1 VNKIAGDGQAAG
13 FCDTGRGRRS
23 TRRLVKNF
31 RFYDLCTVSR
41 MDEGIKM
48 TQQKTLIL
56 IDGHALAFRM
66 FFALERTGMKT
77 TDNQPSWAV
86 FGFLKAVF
94 DLLKHKEIKPDAIT
108 VAFDVGRQTFRVE
121 KYDQYKANR
130 ETMPDTLRS
139 QMGLIIE
146 GLKAFNIPIYTKEG
160 FEADDVIG
168 TICDKATKLGH
179 KTLILTGD
187 QDAFQLIDKEGSV
200 KVLIPSKG
208 ELVEYDWDKVYE
220 KLGVYPDQVID
231 YKGLRG
237 DTSDNIP
244 GIRGI
249 GEKTAQKLLSRYP
262 NMEELFAHCEEI
274 PENAVRQKIC
284 DGKEIGM
291 LSKELATIV
300 KDVDI
305 DFDFEGTHIVL
316 PNISDVTS
324 YLQKLQFYG
333 FIRNI
338 DEILGSFDKNHIA
351 EAKMKP
357 EPTVQIE
364 AQQQPIVLEA
374 RAVNSCPMQLGFFAQ
389 EVKSKINK
397 DNAGF
402 DIKAIT
408 TNEELKELVATLK
421 SQTLISLDTET
432 TSVNIQEAELVGI
445 SIGYNSLYSADSQVK
460 IAEGDEK
467 TKTFYLPVSHQFG
480 DQLELKDVLEAI
492 KPILEDGN
500 IKKTLQN
507 AKFDYNI
514 LQNYN
519 IKTKGIIFDTMLAS
533 YIKDPTRK
541 HGLKTQSLEHLNHIM
556 QEISELIG
564 SGKNQMTME
573 CVSVDE
579 ATSYACDD
587 AYATLEL
594 TRFWQTNLDERELK
608 LLYEMEVPLA
618 LILAQMEYDGVSIDV
633 EYLNTL
639 SSELSKKIQD
649 LEALI
654 FEIAGMTFNV
664 NSPKQV
670 GEVLF
675 EKLGIAAKKKR
686 GKANYSTGAEILEEL
701 ASEHKICEYL
711 LAHRQFS
718 KLKSTYTDSLPLLIS
733 KKDNRIHTSYNQT
746 VTTTGRLSSSNPNLQ
761 NIPIRTEEGN
771 KIRHA
776 FVARDRENGLLL
788 SADYSQVELRL
799 LAHCSRDDS
808 LIEAFCSGED
818 VHTKTA
824 ANVFEVPLEGVTK
837 DMRYKAKAVNFGI
850 IYGQS
855 KYGLSKSL
863 GIAPFAAEMFIEKYF
878 ATYPMVKDYM
888 QSTIRFAHQHGYV
901 ETIFGR
907 KRYLLNDLASP
918 NNSIREFAE
927 RAAINQPL
935 QGTAADLIKM
945 AMIEL
950 DKKLKENNLK
960 SKMIMQVH
968 DELILEVEQ
977 GELEQ
982 VKKLTLEAMEL
993 NQPLLVPLVVDIS
1006 CGKSWL
1012 ES

>member
-1 VNKIAGDGQAAG
+1 MIFVVKYDSGVVRG
-13 FCDTGRGRRS
+13 F
-23 TRRLVKNF
+23 
-31 RFYDLCTVSR
+31 
-41 MDEGIKM
+41 KM
-48 TQQKTLIL
+48 TNQKTLIL
-56 IDGHALAFRM
+56 IDGHALAFRQY
-66 FFALERTGMKT
+66 FALERTGMKT
-77 TDNQPSWAV
+77 TDNQPTWAV

-139 QMGLIIE
+139 QMALIIE

-187 QDAFQLIDKEGSV
+187 QDAFQLIDKEGFV

-208 ELVEYDWDKVYE
+208 ELLEYDWNRVYD
-220 KLGVYPDQVID
+220 KLGVYPNQVID

-249 GEKTAQKLLSRYP
+249 GEKTAQKLLSRYAD
-262 NMEELFAHCEEI
+262 MEELFAHCEEI

-284 DGKEIGM
+284 DGKDIGM

-305 DFDFEGTHIVL
+305 NFDFEGTHIEL
-316 PNISDVTS
+316 PSIDNVTNF
-324 YLQKLQFYG
+324 LQKMQFYS

-338 DEILGSFDKNHIA
+338 DGILGSFDKNKKEELGNKEENLQMQRDDGTSQIA
-351 EAKMKP
+351 SQPQLLNTSTTLEAKP
-357 EPTVQIE
+357 
-364 AQQQPIVLEA
+364 
-374 RAVNSCPMQLGFFAQ
+374 VNSCPMQLGFFAQ
-389 EVKSKINK
+389 EVKNKINK
-397 DNAGF
+397 DDMGF
-402 DIKAIT
+402 DIKAVT
-408 TNEELKELVATLK
+408 TTQDLKEVVEMLK
-421 SQTLISLDTET
+421 KQTLISVDTET
-432 TSVNIQEAELVGI
+432 TSINIQEAELVGI
-445 SIGYNSLYSADSQVK
+445 SIGYNELYSAKTTVK
-460 IAEGDEK
+460 IAEGHENNIQK
-467 TKTFYLPVSHQFG
+467 TKTFYFPVSHQFG
-480 DQLELKDVLEAI
+480 EQLEIDEVLEAL
-492 KPILEDGN
+492 KPVLEDEN

-514 LQNYN
+514 LQNYD
-519 IKTKGIIFDTMLAS
+519 IKIKGIIFDTMLAS

-541 HGLKTQSLEHLNHIM
+541 HGLKTQSLEHLNHVM
-556 QEISELIG
+556 QEITELIG
-564 SGKNQMTME
+564 SGKNQMSME

-594 TRFWQTNLDERELK
+594 TKFWQQNLDEMELK
-608 LLYEMEVPLA
+608 LLYDVEVPLA
-618 LILAQMEYDGVSIDV
+618 LVLAQMEYDGVSIDV
-633 EYLNTL
+633 DYLKSL
-639 SSELSKKIQD
+639 SDELTKNI
-649 LEALI
+649 LELEKHI
-654 FEIAGMTFNV
+654 FDIAGMTFNV

-701 ASEHKICEYL
+701 AQENKICEYL
-711 LAHRQFS
+711 LSHRKFS
-718 KLKSTYTDSLPLLIS
+718 KLKSTYTDSLPQLIS
-733 KKDNRIHTSYNQT
+733 RKDGRIHTSYNQT

-776 FVARDRENGLLL
+776 FVPKDRENGLLL
-788 SADYSQVELRL
+788 SADYSQIELRL

-818 VHTKTA
+818 IHTKTA
-824 ANVFEVPLEGVTK
+824 SSVFEVPLEGVTK

-855 KYGLSKSL
+855 KYGLAKAL

-878 ATYPMVKDYM
+878 ATYPKVKDYM
-888 QSTIRFAHQHGYV
+888 QGTIRFAHEHGYV

-918 NNSIREFAE
+918 NHAIREAAE

-935 QGTAADLIKM
+935 QGTAADLLKM

-950 DKKLKENNLK
+950 DKKIKENNIK

-968 DELILEVEQ
+968 DELIIEVAS
-977 GELEQ
+977 GELEA
-982 VKKLTLEAMEL
+982 VKALTIEAMEL
-993 NQPLLVPLVVDIS
+993 NQQLLVPLVVDVNY
-1006 CGKSWL
+1006 GKSWL
-1012 ES
+1012 EN

>member
-1 VNKIAGDGQAAG
+1 MFFIVKYE
-13 FCDTGRGRRS
+13 
-23 TRRLVKNF
+23 TRV
-31 RFYDLCTVSR
+31 V
-41 MDEGIKM
+41 EGLKM
-48 TQQKTLIL
+48 ADQKTLIL
-56 IDGHALAFRM
+56 IDGHALAFRQ

-77 TDNQPSWAV
+77 TDNQATWAV

-139 QMGLIIE
+139 QMKLIIE

-187 QDAFQLIDKEGSV
+187 QDAFQLIDKNGFV

-208 ELVEYDWDKVYE
+208 ELIEYDWNKVYE
-220 KLGVYPDQVID
+220 KLGVYPNQVVD

-274 PENAVRQKIC
+274 PENAVRQRIC
-284 DGKEIGM
+284 DGKEIGI

-305 DFDFEGTHIVL
+305 DFDFVGTHIEL
-316 PNISDVTS
+316 PDIDEVTNF
-324 YLQKLQFYG
+324 LKKMQFYS
-333 FIRNI
+333 FIKNI
-338 DEILGSFDKNHIA
+338 DGILGSFDK
-351 EAKMKP
+351 EKK
-357 EPTVQIE
+357 EEGEKGKEESRLDLPT
-364 AQQQPIVLEA
+364 QQQEVPHEQPQLFEVKT
-374 RAVNSCPMQLGFFAQ
+374 VNSCPMQLGFFAQ
-389 EVKSKINK
+389 EVKNKINK
-397 DNAGF
+397 DDMGF
-402 DIKAIT
+402 EIKAIT
-408 TNEELKELVATLK
+408 TKEDLKDLVETLK
-421 SQTLISLDTET
+421 KQTLISLDTET
-432 TSVNIQEAELVGI
+432 TSINIQEAELVGI
-445 SIGYNSLYSADSQVK
+445 SIGYNANYSAKSEVK
-460 IAEGDEK
+460 IAEGTEENIQK

-480 DQLELKDVLEAI
+480 DQLELNDMLEAI
-492 KPILEDGN
+492 KPILEDEK

-514 LQNYN
+514 LQNYD
-519 IKTKGIIFDTMLAS
+519 IKIKGIIFDTMLAS

-541 HGLKTQSLEHLNHIM
+541 HGLKTQSLEHLNHVM
-556 QEISELIG
+556 QEITELIG
-564 SGKNQMTME
+564 SGKNQMSME

-579 ATSYACDD
+579 ATTYACDD

-594 TRFWQTNLDERELK
+594 TKFWQQNLDERELK
-608 LLYEMEVPLA
+608 LLYEVEVPLA
-618 LILAQMEYDGVSIDV
+618 LVLAQMEYDGVAIDI

-639 SSELSKKIQD
+639 SSELNTKIKD
-649 LEALI
+649 LESKI
-654 FEIAGMTFNV
+654 FDIAGMTFNV

-675 EKLGIAAKKKR
+675 DKLEIAVKKKKK
-686 GKANYSTGAEILEEL
+686 GKSAYSTSAEILEEL

-711 LAHRQFS
+711 LSHRQFS

-733 KKDNRIHTSYNQT
+733 KKDGRIHTSYNQT

-771 KIRHA
+771 KIRQA
-776 FVARDRENGLLL
+776 FISGDKVNGVLL
-788 SADYSQVELRL
+788 SADYSQIELRL

-818 VHTKTA
+818 VHAKTA
-824 ANVFEVPLEGVTK
+824 AKVFEVPLEGVTK

-855 KYGLSKSL
+855 KYGLAKSL

-878 ATYPMVKDYM
+878 ATYPKVKEYM
-888 QSTIRFAHQHGYV
+888 QNTIKFAHENGYV

-918 NNSIREFAE
+918 NHAIREAAE

-945 AMIEL
+945 AMIDL
-950 DKKLKENNLK
+950 HKKLSENDLE

-968 DELILEVEQ
+968 DELIIDVVPS
-977 GELEQ
+977 ELEQ
-982 VKKLTLEAMEL
+982 VKKLTIEAMEL
-993 NQPLLVPLVVDIS
+993 NQQLLVPLVVDVS
-1006 CGKSWL
+1006 CGKSWI
-1012 ES
+1012 EN

>member
-1 VNKIAGDGQAAG
+1 
-13 FCDTGRGRRS
+13 
-23 TRRLVKNF
+23 
-31 RFYDLCTVSR
+31 
-41 MDEGIKM
+41 M
-48 TQQKTLIL
+48 TQKTLIL
-56 IDGHALAFRM
+56 IDGHALAFRQ

-77 TDNQPSWAV
+77 TDNHPSWAV
-86 FGFLKAVF
+86 FGFFKAIF

-139 QMGLIIE
+139 QMELIFE
-146 GLKAFNIPIYTKEG
+146 GLRAFNIPIYTKQG

-168 TICDKATKLGH
+168 TICDNATKLGH

-187 QDAFQLIDKEGSV
+187 QDAFQLIDKGGFV

-208 ELVEYDWDKVYE
+208 ELLEYNWEKVYE
-220 KLGVYPDQVID
+220 KLGVYPNQVVD

-274 PENAVRQKIC
+274 PENALRQKIC
-284 DGKEIGM
+284 DGKEIGI

-300 KDVDI
+300 TNVDI
-305 DFDFEGTHIVL
+305 SFDFEGTHIEL
-316 PNISDVTS
+316 PNIDDVTNF
-324 YLQKLQFYG
+324 LKKMQFYS
-333 FIRNI
+333 FIRTI
-338 DEILGSFDKNHIA
+338 DGILGSFDKTVNGERQTVNGEDKKGVGGNAENRSISQPFNHSPLTTHLSPLTSSA
-351 EAKMKP
+351 
-357 EPTVQIE
+357 
-364 AQQQPIVLEA
+364 
-374 RAVNSCPMQLGFFAQ
+374 PMQLGFFAQ

-397 DNAGF
+397 DNDEF
-402 DIKAIT
+402 EIKAVT
-408 TNEELKELVATLK
+408 TKEDLKELVETLQK
-421 SQTLISLDTET
+421 QTLISLDTET
-432 TSVNIQEAELVGI
+432 TSVNVIEAELVGI
-445 SIGYNSLYSADSQVK
+445 SIGYNPLYTAKSEVK
-460 IAEGDEK
+460 ISEGQEK
-467 TKTFYLPVSHQFG
+467 TKTFYLPLSHQIG
-480 DQLELKDVLEAI
+480 EQLEINDVIEAL
-492 KPILEDGN
+492 KPIFEAEN

-514 LQNYN
+514 LQNYG
-519 IKTKGIIFDTMLAS
+519 IKLKGVIFDTMLAS

-541 HGLKTQSLEHLNHIM
+541 HGLKTQSLEHLDHIM
-556 QEISELIG
+556 QEITELIG
-564 SGKNQMTME
+564 SGKNQLSME

-587 AYATLEL
+587 AFATLEL
-594 TRFWQTNLDERELK
+594 TSFWQSELDERELK
-608 LLYEMEVPLA
+608 LLYDVEVPLA

-633 EYLNTL
+633 EYLNK
-639 SSELSKKIQD
+639 LSKELTTKILD
-649 LEALI
+649 LETKI

-675 EKLGIAAKKKR
+675 DKLEIAVKKKKK
-686 GKANYSTGAEILEEL
+686 GKSAYSTGAEILEEL
-701 ASEHKICEYL
+701 AGEHKICEYL
-711 LAHRQFS
+711 LSHRQFS

-733 KKDNRIHTSYNQT
+733 KKDARIHTSYNQT
-746 VTTTGRLSSSNPNLQ
+746 VTTTGRLSSSSPNLQ

-776 FVARDRENGLLL
+776 FVTQNRENGLLL
-788 SADYSQVELRL
+788 SADYSQIELRL

-824 ANVFEVPLEGVTK
+824 ASVFEVPLEGVTK
-837 DMRYKAKAVNFGI
+837 DMRYKAKTVNFGI

-855 KYGLSKSL
+855 KYGLAKSL
-863 GIAPFAAEMFIEKYF
+863 NIAPFAAEMFIEKYF
-878 ATYPMVKDYM
+878 ATYPKVREYM
-888 QSTIRFAHQHGYV
+888 QNTVKFAHENGFV

-918 NNSIREFAE
+918 NHQIKEFAQ

-968 DELILEVEQ
+968 DELILEIEN
-977 GELEQ
+977 GELED
-982 VKKLTLEAMEL
+982 VKKLTIEAMEL
-993 NQPLLVPLVVDIS
+993 NQPLLVPLVVDIN
-1006 CGKSWL
+1006 CGKSWI
-1012 ES
+1012 EN